1 MRSGGAWAVM
11 VISLAAAGCGYVGD
25 PLPPALNIPER
36 VVDLRAVQRGD
47 RLIVV
52 GTVSPMTTD
61 KLVMKGLPPVE
72 LYAGRRGEGEFST
85 ERWAHGAEVVT
96 QEPGAEAEVVV
107 ELPVAKWVEGEVVL
121 GVRTVGPTGKRS
133 AWSNLVSVWVVKEL
147 GRPEGLR
154 GSATEAGVFLQWE
167 AGEGPEGRSWRVYR
181 KGPEGEEFALLGKAG
196 EASWLDRGI
205 EYGRRYSYFV
215 QAVAAAGD
223 GEAESEPGRVLTVE
237 PRDTFPPA
245 VPAGLTVIAGVNTIE
260 LAWERNAEADFAAYQ
275 IWRSEG
281 EGEFTRV
288 GDPVSVLSFSDTGLV
303 SGRRYKYALTAIDQA
318 GNESAKCEAVEI
330 TAP

>member
-1 MRSGGAWAVM
+1 MRGRGAWAVM
-11 VISLAAAGCGYVGD
+11 AMMLALAGCGYVGD

-52 GTVSPMTTD
+52 CTVSPMTTD
-61 KLVMKGLPPVE
+61 KLVLKGLPPLE
-72 LYAGRRGEGEFST
+72 LYAGRRGEGEFNT
-85 ERWAHGAEVVT
+85 DRWAATAEVMT
-96 QEPGAEAEVVV
+96 QEPAAEAEVVL
-107 ELPVAKWVEGEVVL
+107 ELPAEKWAEGEVVL

-133 AWSNLVSVWVVKEL
+133 AWSNLVSLWVVKGLEK
-147 GRPEGLR
+147 PEGLR
-154 GSATEAGVFLQWE
+154 GSATEEGVYLQWA
-167 AGEGPEGRSWRVYR
+167 AGEGPDGRSWRVFR
-181 KGPEGEEFALLGKAG
+181 KGPEEQEFALLGKAG

-215 QAVAAAGD
+215 QAVAPAGD
-223 GEAESEPGRVLTVE
+223 GEAESEPGGVLTVE

-245 VPAGLTVIAGVNTIE
+245 APAGLTVIAGVNSIE
-260 LAWERNAEADFAAYQ
+260 LAWERSPEADFAAYQ
-275 IWRSEG
+275 IWRAEG
-281 EGEFTRV
+281 EGELARL

-303 SGRRYKYALTAIDQA
+303 SGRRYRYALTARDQA
-318 GNESAKCEAVEI
+318 GNESAKSEAVEI